1 MVIAISS
8 NIKKHYKNYCDFLD
22 YYWLDYFT
30 KLKIKFIVLPNSTL
44 STNYILKNNLKKIN
58 LIILPGG
65 NNINEMNKVIRNRNK
80 VEKSII
86 KFSIKNRIPLLGVCR
101 GMQLINIFFGG
112 KNKIK
117 KNHMGTNHFVSIR
130 NDKIFKKKKFLVNSF
145 HDYCIEKK
153 DIGKNLEIIGEC
165 DDQTVEFFKHK
176 KHRIYGIMWHP
187 ERYKNYLQ
195 LKKIINKI
203 E

>member
-1 MVIAISS
+1 MTDKFKDFDEAIREV
-8 NIKKHYKNYCDFLD
+8 NDAKITFKVAGQTFDCPAQLPAKVVL
-22 YYWLDYFT
+22 T
-30 KLKIKFIVLPNSTL
+30 QLKMQNEL
-44 STNYILKNNLKKIN
+44 
-58 LIILPGG
+58 GG
-65 NNINEMNKVIRNRNK
+65 
-80 VEKSII
+80 
-86 KFSIKNRIPLLGVCR
+86 
-101 GMQLINIFFGG
+101 
-112 KNKIK
+112 
-117 KNHMGTNHFVSIR
+117 
-130 NDKIFKKKKFLVNSF
+130 
-145 HDYCIEKK
+145 IEKK